1 MDEMVEQTM
10 SIINSKKVSSE
21 NFTKQIAF
29 NAIPHIDVFAEDGY
43 TKEELKMTRET
54 KKILDDKIELTATC
68 VRIPVKVSHAESVNI
83 EFEKPFTVKKISETL
98 NNSPGCKVFDKR
110 ENAGYIT
117 PVDAEGKNETF
128 VSRIRE
134 DNSKNNGFLVVHL
147 RMTGYFKFIENSSH
161 PCKHTRIR
169 FFDKNNNELRYVDV
183 RSFGQMW
190 WINKGL
196 SLNKIIKGLGSLG
209 PEPFSKDFDA
219 NYLKKVISNR
229 TKSIKSVLLDQ
240 TIVAGIGNIYADESL
255 YSAGISPFREAHTI
269 KKNELIKLKES
280 IVTVLKKSIGSG
292 GTTFSDF
299 RDLEGENGNFGLQ
312 TNVYRR
318 TGKKCRKCGNLI
330 EKQKIAGRSTHW
342 CPNCQK

>member
-1 MDEMVEQTM
+1 MPELPEVETVRRGLEQKLNNF
-10 SIINSKKVSSE
+10 IIKKVEVCRDSTVAFPINKE
-21 NFTKQIAF
+21 EFTKGLLNSLIYKWDRRGKYLIAQL
-29 NAIPHIDVFAEDGY
+29 
-43 TKEELKMTRET
+43 KE
-54 KKILDDKIELTATC
+54 
-68 VRIPVKVSHAESVNI
+68 VQN
-83 EFEKPFTVKKISETL
+83 
-98 NNSPGCKVFDKR
+98 
-110 ENAGYIT
+110 ENAQFLL
-117 PVDAEGKNETF
+117 E
-128 VSRIRE
+128 
-134 DNSKNNGFLVVHL
+134 NSKNNGFLVVHL

-169 FFDKNNNELRYVDV
+169 FFDKNNNELRYIDV

-190 WINKGL
+190 WINKDL

-219 NYLKKVISNR
+219 NYLKKVISKR
-229 TKSIKSVLLDQ
+229 TKSIKAILLDQ

-255 YSAGISPFREAHTI
+255 YSAGISPFREARTI

-318 TGKKCRKCGNLI
+318 TGKECRKCGNLI
-330 EKQKIAGRSTHW
+330 ERQKITGRSTHW
-342 CPNCQK
+342 CPKCQK

>member
-1 MDEMVEQTM
+1 LPELPEVETVRRGLEQKLNNF
-10 SIINSKKVSSE
+10 IIKKVEVCRDS
-21 NFTKQIAF
+21 TVAF
-29 NAIPHIDVFAEDGY
+29 PIN
-43 TKEELKMTRET
+43 KEEFIIGLLNSLIYNWDRRGKYLIAQLKE
-54 KKILDDKIELTATC
+54 
-68 VRIPVKVSHAESVNI
+68 VQN
-83 EFEKPFTVKKISETL
+83 
-98 NNSPGCKVFDKR
+98 
-110 ENAGYIT
+110 ENAQF
-117 PVDAEGKNETF
+117 PLE
-128 VSRIRE
+128 
-134 DNSKNNGFLVVHL
+134 NSQNNGFLVVHL
-147 RMTGYFKFIENSSH
+147 RMTGYFKFIEESTH

-219 NYLKKVISNR
+219 NYLKKVISKR
-229 TKSIKSVLLDQ
+229 TKSIKAILLDQ

-255 YSAGISPFREAHTI
+255 YSAGISPFREARTI
-269 KKNELIKLKES
+269 KKNELIKLQES

-299 RDLEGENGNFGLQ
+299 SDLEGENGNFGLQ

-318 TGKKCRKCGNLI
+318 TGKECRKCGYLI
-330 EKQKIAGRSTHW
+330 ERQKITGRSTHW
-342 CPNCQK
+342 CPRCQK

>member
-1 MDEMVEQTM
+1 MPELPEVETVRRGLEQKLNNF
-10 SIINSKKVSSE
+10 IIKKVEVCRDSTVA
-21 NFTKQIAF
+21 FPTK
-29 NAIPHIDVFAEDGY
+29 
-43 TKEELKMTRET
+43 KEEFIKGLRNSLIYKWDRRGKYLIAQLKEVQNENTQFPLE
-54 KKILDDKIELTATC
+54 
-68 VRIPVKVSHAESVNI
+68 
-83 EFEKPFTVKKISETL
+83 
-98 NNSPGCKVFDKR
+98 NSQ
-110 ENAGYIT
+110 
-117 PVDAEGKNETF
+117 
-128 VSRIRE
+128 
-134 DNSKNNGFLVVHL
+134 NNGFLVVHL
-147 RMTGYFKFIENSSH
+147 RMTGYFKFIENSTH

-169 FFDKNNNELRYVDV
+169 FFDKNNNELRYIDV

-219 NYLKKVISNR
+219 NYLKKVISKR
-229 TKSIKSVLLDQ
+229 TKSIKAILLDQ

-255 YSAGISPFREAHTI
+255 YSAGISPFREARTI

-318 TGKKCRKCGNLI
+318 TGKECRKCGNLI
-330 EKQKIAGRSTHW
+330 ERQKITGRSTHW
-342 CPNCQK
+342 CPKCQK

>member
-1 MDEMVEQTM
+1 MPELPEVETVRRGLEQKLNNF
-10 SIINSKKVSSE
+10 IIKKVEVCRDS
-21 NFTKQIAF
+21 TVAF
-29 NAIPHIDVFAEDGY
+29 PI
-43 TKEELKMTRET
+43 TKEEFIKGIRNSLIYKWDRRGKYLIAQLKE
-54 KKILDDKIELTATC
+54 
-68 VRIPVKVSHAESVNI
+68 VQN
-83 EFEKPFTVKKISETL
+83 
-98 NNSPGCKVFDKR
+98 
-110 ENAGYIT
+110 ENAQFLL
-117 PVDAEGKNETF
+117 E
-128 VSRIRE
+128 
-134 DNSKNNGFLVVHL
+134 NSQNNGFLVVHL
-147 RMTGYFKFIENSSH
+147 RMTGYFKFIENSTH

-169 FFDKNNNELRYVDV
+169 FFDKNNNELRYIDV

-219 NYLKKVISNR
+219 NYLKKVISKR
-229 TKSIKSVLLDQ
+229 TKSIKAILLDQ

-255 YSAGISPFREAHTI
+255 YSAGISPFREARTI

-318 TGKKCRKCGNLI
+318 TGKECRKCGNLI
-330 EKQKIAGRSTHW
+330 ERQKITGRSTHW
-342 CPNCQK
+342 CPKCQK

>member
-1 MDEMVEQTM
+1 MPELPEVETVRRGLEQKLNNF
-10 SIINSKKVSSE
+10 IIKKVEVCRDSTVAFPTEKKEFIRGLHNSLIYKW
-21 NFTKQIAF
+21 NRRGKYLIA
-29 NAIPHIDVFAEDGY
+29 
-43 TKEELKMTRET
+43 ELR
-54 KKILDDKIELTATC
+54 KIENKDS
-68 VRIPVKVSHAESVNI
+68 RFSI
-83 EFEKPFTVKKISETL
+83 EKS
-98 NNSPGCKVFDKR
+98 
-110 ENAGYIT
+110 
-117 PVDAEGKNETF
+117 
-128 VSRIRE
+128 
-134 DNSKNNGFLVVHL
+134 SKNNGFLIVHL
-147 RMTGYFKFIENSSH
+147 RMTGYFKFIDYSTE

-169 FFDKNNNELRYVDV
+169 LFDKKNNELRYIDV

-190 WINKGL
+190 WIKEGL
-196 SLNKIIKGLGSLG
+196 SPYKIIKGLGSLG
-209 PEPFSKDFDA
+209 PEPFSKDFDSK
-219 NYLKKVISNR
+219 YLKKVISKR
-229 TKSIKSVLLDQ
+229 TKSIKAILLDQ

-255 YSAGISPFREAHTI
+255 YSAGISPFREARTI

-318 TGKKCRKCGNLI
+318 TGKECNKCGNLI